1 MGLSTYM
8 TATTHLYQM
17 LDREEYSRVHEALE
31 DILPMGLGLAHNAT
45 SNVGIELPIA
55 SWHKCYSVDS
65 FLAEYAGAEEKDE
78 YTLDLDR
85 EEIVELMMKAREVAT
100 NPETAQRFNEEHAWI
115 EMGFIRL
122 ERALTDFLLSDKLK
136 GWTLKLWR
144 SY

>member
-8 TATTHLYQM
+8 TATTHLYQT
-17 LDREEYSRVHEALE
+17 LDKEEYFRLHEALE

-65 FLAEYAGAEEKDE
+65 FLAEYAGAEDKDE

-85 EEIVELMMKAREVAT
+85 EETIELMMKARQVAIK
-100 NPETAQRFNEEHAWI
+100 PELAKSNEESDWI